1 MTIHHDSGSKI
12 QVHLRPAELRRL
24 ERLRS
29 TLDTS
34 KSGVLRR
41 GLEALERQLMDPGRH
56 PALGIIGLV
65 PAGAAPH
72 AEPGPDAARDHDD
85 CLVDA
90 EIASWSKRSADRQ
103 PDDPE

>member
-1 MTIHHDSGSKI
+1 MTTHHDSGSKI

-41 GLEALERQLMDPGRH
+41 GLEALERQLLDPARH

-65 PAGAAPH
+65 PAGAAIDPGS
-72 AEPGPDAARDHDD
+72 GPDAARDHDD
-85 CLVDA
+85 CMVDA
-90 EIASWSKRSADRQ
+90 EIASWSAHSADRR
-103 PDDPE
+103 PDDPG